1 MMIICVDMV
10 DVMDDDNVLDN
21 DDEDDDDDDYIEMV
35 LGGAAFCN
43 HSSKAGQLQMQP
55 SPVWSSSY

>member
-1 MMIICVDMV
+1 
-10 DVMDDDNVLDN
+10 MDDDNVLDN

-55 SPVWSSSY
+55 LPVWSSSY